1 MATDGTGSPNDNLD
15 DRADGRDETRIE
27 RLDRNWNDILQEL
40 RATQTG
46 TQIMTGFLL
55 AAAFQPRFLELDGY
69 ELVLYLVLVALAC
82 AATLLGFAPAIL
94 HRQLFGQ
101 QQKEQIVRRGDSL
114 LRAHLL
120 VATLLA
126 IGVAGFI
133 FEIALGRIAGF
144 IALGVALVAGAL
156 LWIVVPKLAPRRP

>member
-1 MATDGTGSPNDNLD
+1 MATDGTGSPNDNRD

-55 AAAFQPRFLELDGY
+55 AAAFQPRFADLDGY
-69 ELVLYLVLVALAC
+69 ELWLYLVLVALAC
-82 AATLLGFAPAIL
+82 AATLLGFAPVIL
-94 HRQLFGQ
+94 HRQLFGL

-156 LWIVVPKLAPRRP
+156 LWIVVPKLAGRRT